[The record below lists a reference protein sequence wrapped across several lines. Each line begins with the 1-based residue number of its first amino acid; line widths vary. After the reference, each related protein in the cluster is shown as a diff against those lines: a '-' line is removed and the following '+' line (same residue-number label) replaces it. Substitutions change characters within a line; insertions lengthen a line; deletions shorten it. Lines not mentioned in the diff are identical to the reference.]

1 MKIVVC
7 AAIFCMATLSEAHG
21 QRTVSFPLVSG
32 AVGASGSA
40 QVSADIYGN
49 GTRGLILAHGG
60 RFGKESWKD
69 QAEVFAK
76 HGFLVLAL
84 QFRGDRQNPD
94 GSTGAF
100 GSGVE
105 NAEDVMSAV
114 AYLQG
119 IGAKSISAVGGSLGG
134 YAVSDADAR
143 LKPGTFDRIVV
154 LGAPGGDEPE
164 KLTGRKLFLVAR
176 EDRSGDGLRLPEI
189 STSFAKVPE
198 PKRLVVVEGS
208 AHAQYL
214 FRTEQGSE
222 VLDTIVR
229 FLTEP

>member
-1 MKIVVC
+1 M
-7 AAIFCMATLSEAHG
+7 
-21 QRTVSFPLVSG
+21 VSG

-214 FRTEQGSE
+214 FRTEQGPK